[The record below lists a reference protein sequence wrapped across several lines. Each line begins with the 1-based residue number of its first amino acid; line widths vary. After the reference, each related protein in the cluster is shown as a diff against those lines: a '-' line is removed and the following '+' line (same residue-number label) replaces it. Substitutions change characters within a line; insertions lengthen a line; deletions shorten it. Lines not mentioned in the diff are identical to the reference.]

1 MKSALI
7 GLAILVGVAL
17 AANPAMYE
25 LSTRPWLY
33 ALSQKYGQSI
43 TLLSEIPQQEFQQIK
58 DMGFDYV
65 WMMGVW
71 QLGKYGLNFDQTN
84 PALLSYYPT
93 VLPSFTIDDVIGS
106 PYAVVNY
113 TCNVQLGSDEDI
125 ASLRSMLNGIGLK
138 LMLDFVPNHSAVD
151 CPFTSSNP
159 DFYILAPKGTQPP
172 YDPSAYLP
180 NGIAYGSAGWGGA
193 WQDTAQ
199 FNYWNPTTRKVR
211 LQELLQVASLA
222 DAIRCDMAYL
232 LLNDL
237 FGQNWQQQLQSWG
250 WTQPTTEW
258 WADSIQAVK
267 QQYPDVIFLAE
278 VYDPYQQDLQNVGF
292 DFTYDKD
299 LYDRLKNQDI
309 NGVRE
314 WLSSNT
320 VEFLSRSAHFISNHD
335 QPRAANYF
343 GSWWMADA
351 TALMTFTVPGMR
363 FHWQWEFQGFKNQ
376 IDIHLRREEPE
387 SAVQDVQDFY
397 QTFLNI
403 TNADVFK
410 YGDWIYID
418 LSDSGTDLIA
428 YRWEFGDDRRLCVI
442 NYSGD
447 TGSTNVI
454 VSNAQPINGNDTIPV
469 TDLLSGTKY
478 WRSAK
483 MMQTQGLDVVV
494 NSWYA
499 QIFQY

>member
-1 MKSALI
+1 
-7 GLAILVGVAL
+7 
-17 AANPAMYE
+17 
-25 LSTRPWLY
+25 
-33 ALSQKYGQSI
+33 
-43 TLLSEIPQQEFQQIK
+43 
-58 DMGFDYV
+58 
-65 WMMGVW
+65 
-71 QLGKYGLNFDQTN
+71 
-84 PALLSYYPT
+84 
-93 VLPSFTIDDVIGS
+93 
-106 PYAVVNY
+106 
-113 TCNVQLGSDEDI
+113 
-125 ASLRSMLNGIGLK
+125 
-138 LMLDFVPNHSAVD
+138 
-151 CPFTSSNP
+151 
-159 DFYILAPKGTQPP
+159 
-172 YDPSAYLP
+172 
-180 NGIAYGSAGWGGA
+180 
-193 WQDTAQ
+193 
-199 FNYWNPTTRKVR
+199 
-211 LQELLQVASLA
+211 
-222 DAIRCDMAYL
+222 
-232 LLNDL
+232 
-237 FGQNWQQQLQSWG
+237 
-250 WTQPTTEW
+250 
-258 WADSIQAVK
+258 
-267 QQYPDVIFLAE
+267 
-278 VYDPYQQDLQNVGF
+278 
-292 DFTYDKD
+292 
-299 LYDRLKNQDI
+299 
-309 NGVRE
+309 
-314 WLSSNT
+314 
-320 VEFLSRSAHFISNHD
+320 
-335 QPRAANYF
+335 
-343 GSWWMADA
+343 MADA